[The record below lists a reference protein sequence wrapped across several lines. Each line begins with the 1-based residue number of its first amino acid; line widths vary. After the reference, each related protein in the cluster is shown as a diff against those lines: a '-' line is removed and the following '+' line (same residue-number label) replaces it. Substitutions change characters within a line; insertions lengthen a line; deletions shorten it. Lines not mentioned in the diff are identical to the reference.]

1 MKLLPT
7 MSMANLLYC
16 EACMHALNHHFEG
29 LLVDLRN
36 PSDYDSFGRYDLSS
50 LNGEIRPSL
59 TKLKSLKYLD
69 LSFNTFDGSI
79 PDFLSSLENLQYL
92 NLSKAGFSGAI
103 PPNLGNLSSLQFL
116 DISSDF
122 QDLTA
127 DNIDRVTGLITLKH
141 LAMDQ
146 VDFSTVGIGWVETL
160 NKLPFLT
167 ELHLSFCSY
176 PVSPILSLLLIL
188 LHFQS

>member
-1 MKLLPT
+1 MGNLPLLWI
-7 MSMANLLYC
+7 LLLLTHLITGKHVSVAQGELLAC
-16 EACMHALNHHFEG
+16 KDSDREA
-29 LLVDLRN
+29 LLDFKKVDLRN

-146 VDFSTVGIGWVETL
+146 
-160 NKLPFLT
+160 
-167 ELHLSFCSY
+167 
-176 PVSPILSLLLIL
+176 
-188 LHFQS
+188 